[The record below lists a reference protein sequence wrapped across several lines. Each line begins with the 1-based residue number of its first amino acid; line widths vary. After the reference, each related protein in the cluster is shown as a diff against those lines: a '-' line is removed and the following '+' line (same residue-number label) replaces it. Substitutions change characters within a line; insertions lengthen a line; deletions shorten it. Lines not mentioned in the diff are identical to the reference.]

1 VLPLVNQSDTV
12 ESDFTNG
19 VPSIQMN
26 IGADTVG
33 IRSERPFGVRG

>member
-1 VLPLVNQSDTV
+1 VLPLANQNYTV

-19 VPSIQMN
+19 VPSVRMN

-33 IRSERPFGVRG
+33 IRSECPVGVRG